1 MSSSRSSRGGKRETN
16 VSIPAPPAA
25 LAKVIRIAGDPDR
38 SLRDLGRVCS
48 QDPGLTIELLRVAN
62 SARYS
67 APGQRIRNVPQAVVK
82 LGARAVRA
90 HSITYSIRA
99 AVTAVGTGGL
109 DAKLFWEDSLRRAAA
124 AQILAEI
131 SGYEDP
137 FEAFALGLTQDLG
150 TLLLA
155 VRLPHLGE
163 AIQGLREKPGS
174 ARLESERVLTGRSHT
189 EEFEHARLAEIL
201 PEEIAFAV
209 IHHHNPPDD
218 ETRVARLTRL
228 GYLAD
233 LLADVVQA
241 HPKGLVIERATE
253 MIQKSGI
260 EQPLEALVDHMAK
273 RLVDLAEELDIR
285 VGAQPSLGEVMVEAQ
300 NAMLQLAQQQEEQT
314 SALEAQLR
322 AKEEETRVLEESN
335 RRLMHMASKDTLTEL
350 DNRRMFNRA
359 LQSALEDAVKQFS
372 PASILIVDVDH
383 FKRVNDTYGHPAG
396 DAVLRALAR
405 RMEGALRTVDKVARL
420 GGEEFGVLLPNSTP
434 AGGRMVAERIRM
446 AIEASP
452 VPTDEGPVACTVSI
466 GGTTLDPDRV
476 PRTRDELIKQADQAL
491 YLAKNTGRNQ
501 VCWYGQ
507 KS

>member
-1 MSSSRSSRGGKRETN
+1 MSRDRRQGSGRGQKKI
-16 VSIPAPPAA
+16 SIPAPPAA

-48 QDPGLTIELLRVAN
+48 QEPGLTIELLRIAN

-67 APGQRIRNVPQAVVK
+67 SPGTRIRNVPQAVIK

-99 AVTAVGTGGL
+99 AVASTSTGGL
-109 DAKLFWEDSLRRAAA
+109 DANLFWEDSLRRAAA
-124 AQILAEI
+124 AQILAEYTR
-131 SGYEDP
+131 YEDP

-150 TLLLA
+150 ALLLA

-163 AIQGLREKPGS
+163 ALHALREKPGHS
-174 ARLESERVLTGRSHT
+174 RLEAERILTGRSHP
-189 EEFEHARLAEIL
+189 EEFEHARLSETL

-209 IHHHNPPDD
+209 IHHHNPPKDD
-218 ETRVARLTRL
+218 SRVARLTRL
-228 GYLAD
+228 GYMAD

-241 HPKGLVIERATE
+241 HPKEFVIEKAT
-253 MIQKSGI
+253 SV
-260 EQPLEALVDHMAK
+260 LAEAGVDVPMETLVDQMAT
-273 RLVDLAEELDIR
+273 RLVELADELDIQ
-285 VGAQPSLGEVMVEAQ
+285 VGTQQSLAEVMLEAQ
-300 NAMLQLAQQQEEQT
+300 QAMLDLAQRQEEQT

-335 RRLMHMASKDTLTEL
+335 RRLMHMASKDPLTEL

-359 LQSALEDAVKQFS
+359 LQNAMEVSVRDFQ
-372 PASILIVDVDH
+372 PASVLIVDVDH
-383 FKRVNDTYGHPAG
+383 FKRINDTYGHPAG
-396 DAVLRALAR
+396 DDVLKALAR

-420 GGEEFGVLLPNSTP
+420 GGEEFGVLLPNSSKV
-434 AGGRMVAERIRM
+434 GGRMVAERIRS

-452 VPTDEGPVACTVSI
+452 IPTGEGPIECTASI
-466 GGTTLDPDRV
+466 GGTTLDPDRP

-501 VCWYGQ
+501 VCWYGE
-507 KS
+507 SR